1 MVKMILKE
9 EAIDLVKSGLDLK
22 KRVLKLNL
30 VEYRRRLSEFESRYK
45 MSTRQFLRKFNSGQ
59 LGDKQYLFDWLF
71 AQQACK
77 ELSTKLHLFKQVKL

>member
-1 MVKMILKE
+1 MTQMALSEKTR
-9 EAIDLVKSGLDLK
+9 DLVKSGLNLK

-30 VEYRRRLSEFESRYK
+30 EEYRNRLSEFESRHK

-59 LGDKQYLFDWLF
+59 LGDEQYLFDWLF

-77 ELSTKLHLFKQVKL
+77 ELSEKINLLKQVKL